1 MTKFRVVLLS
11 VLLIASFR
19 PAYTALADTGPKPT
33 MDFSFQQELS
43 GDRVTIVSG
52 TLYECDQPDCSDAA
66 PLQQLGPQRF
76 TCDASTCSALA
87 YGFSD
92 YHKLEIQFSD
102 GKSRQ
107 SNIFKTAGFDSQYT
121 VTIRADDLLV
131 ESQFNL
137 LPSNPVSSSGFP
149 RSILILLLCA
159 CLLVAGI
166 IVAGAVAFFVLRR
179 RKS

>member
-1 MTKFRVVLLS
+1 MSKFRIVLLS
-11 VLLIASFR
+11 FLLIAPFQ

-43 GDRVTIVSG
+43 GDQVTIVSG

-66 PLQQLGPQRF
+66 PLQALGPQRF
-76 TCDASTCSALA
+76 TCEATSCSALA

-102 GKSRQ
+102 GKTRQ

-121 VTIRADDLLV
+121 VAIRAEDLLV
-131 ESQFNL
+131 ESQFNII
-137 LPSNPVSSSGFP
+137 PSNPISSNGFP
-149 RSILILLLCA
+149 RSILILVLCV

-166 IVAGAVAFFVLRR
+166 IVAGAVVFFVVRR